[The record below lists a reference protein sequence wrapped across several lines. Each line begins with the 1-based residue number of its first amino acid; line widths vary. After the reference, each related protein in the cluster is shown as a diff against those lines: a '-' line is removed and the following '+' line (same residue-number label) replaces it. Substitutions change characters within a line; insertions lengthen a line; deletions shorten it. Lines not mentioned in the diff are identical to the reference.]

1 MLNIKTKCRAGTCC
15 NESRKLDRE
24 LSDVLIAISV
34 ISRRIADRI
43 AQVGSEE
50 NCNAKGGNLNGKNKR
65 VVNSH

>member
-1 MLNIKTKCRAGTCC
+1 MLYIKTKCRAGTCC

-65 VVNSH
+65 VVNSR